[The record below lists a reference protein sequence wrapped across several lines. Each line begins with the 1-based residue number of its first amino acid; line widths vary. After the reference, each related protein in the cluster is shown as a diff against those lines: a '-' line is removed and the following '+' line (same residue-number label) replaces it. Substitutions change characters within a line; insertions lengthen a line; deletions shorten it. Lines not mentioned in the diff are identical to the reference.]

1 MTESQ
6 NSSQI
11 SVERKRVNRTFQSWK
26 FLDTIQ
32 AEVLACEFEE
42 RKRKLIEHFRTR
54 TTHDQPICVWS
65 VTIFADLKPLVLAQA
80 SENSTVSIAI
90 IGYVQTN
97 PSSQFTMI
105 KWIPSATGP
114 RRIVQQWLFPGG
126 PSSTK
131 ASNNAIFSHY
141 PFFPPPDPAPTTV

>member
-54 TTHDQPICVWS
+54 TTNDRPICVRS
-65 VTIFADLKPLVLAQA
+65 ITIFVDLRPLVLDLLALPN
-80 SENSTVSIAI
+80 ENPTVSIVI
-90 IGYVQTN
+90 IGYVQTK
-97 PSSQFTMI
+97 PSLKFTMT
-105 KWIPSATGP
+105 KWIPSATWEPVSG
-114 RRIVQQWLFPGG
+114 RLCRNGEFPYEFQRGLVI
-126 PSSTK
+126 
-131 ASNNAIFSHY
+131 AVNAISQN
-141 PFFPPPDPAPTTV
+141 